1 MVYIAFVCFSAPLA
15 LMLPVLKGQAR
26 WLVAYLLIG
35 SYLAVISGEVNIALK
50 QALGLSSLELSLCA
64 APVVEEMVKAL
75 PVLAFALLSRNSS
88 REDVLAIAFSCGVG
102 FAITENAFLMM
113 RAGEAATVA
122 WALARGLSTSLMHG
136 LCTLT
141 VGVGFT
147 FARTRKKL
155 FYTGT
160 FGLIAAAITYHAT
173 FNLLISATGVWS
185 LIALACP
192 LLTYAIAYGLYR
204 LMRAKGVS
212 MLA

>member
-1 MVYIAFVCFSAPLA
+1 MVYIAFVCFAAPLA
-15 LMLPVLKGQAR
+15 LMLPVLRGRAR

-35 SYLAVISGEVNIALK
+35 SYLTVVSGEVNTALK
-50 QALGLSSLELSLCA
+50 QVFEISSLELSLCV
-64 APVVEEMVKAL
+64 APVVEEVVKAL
-75 PVLAFALLSRNSS
+75 PVLAFALLDKKCGRS
-88 REDVLAIAFSCGVG
+88 DVLAIAFSCGVG

-113 RAGEAATVA
+113 RAGEAATVG

-136 LCTLT
+136 LCTLV

-173 FNLLISATGVWS
+173 FNLLISAAGAWS
-185 LIALACP
+185 LVGLACP
-192 LLTYAIAYGLYR
+192 LFTYAIAYGLYR
-204 LMRAKGVS
+204 VMRDRGVS